1 MKKCFEVKVQIRT
14 ISNGNYDS
22 SYLYDTIESAKMV
35 FDLVKERGADLV
47 KNLNYGIAF
56 EENKDNYYEL
66 NDGMNYVKVDIEEK
80 KIYTKAEL
88 TESLSAFNPQEETIT
103 LCGRSDWRIAREQHD
118 ITDLDWWFVG
128 EFTEGNL
135 HMNNATGIMLLIQK
149 DGTELEC
156 YI

>member
-1 MKKCFEVKVQIRT
+1 MEKCFEVKVQIRT
-14 ISNGNYDS
+14 ISNGNYDF
-22 SYLYDTIESAKMV
+22 SYLCDTAESAKTA
-35 FDLVKERGADLV
+35 FDLAKERGADLV
-47 KNLNYGIAF
+47 KKINYGITF
-56 EENKDNYYEL
+56 EENEVNHYMFS
-66 NDGMNYVKVDIEEK
+66 DGMNYVKIDIEEK
-80 KIYTKAEL
+80 KIYSQKEL
-88 TESLSAFNPQEETIT
+88 MSAFNPQEETIT
-103 LCGRSDWRIAREQHD
+103 LCGRNDWRIAQERYD

>member
-1 MKKCFEVKVQIRT
+1 MEKCFEVKVQIRT
-14 ISNGNYDS
+14 ISNGNYDF
-22 SYLYDTIESAKMV
+22 SYLCDTAESAKVV
-35 FDLVKERGADLV
+35 FDLSKERGADLV
-47 KNLNYGIAF
+47 KKINYGIAF
-56 EENKDNYYEL
+56 EENKVNHYEL
-66 NDGMNYVKVDIEEK
+66 NDGMNYVKVDVEEK
-80 KIYTKAEL
+80 RIYNKAEL
-88 TESLSAFNPQEETIT
+88 ELAINPQDETIT